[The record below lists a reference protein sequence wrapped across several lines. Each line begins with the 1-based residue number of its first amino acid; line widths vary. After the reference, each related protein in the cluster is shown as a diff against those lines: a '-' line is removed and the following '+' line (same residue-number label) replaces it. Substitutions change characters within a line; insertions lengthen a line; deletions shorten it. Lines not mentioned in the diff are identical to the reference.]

1 METKRLYRARKERMI
16 FGICGG
22 LGKYFGIDPT
32 LVRLAF
38 IILMLFSGLH
48 TLLGLHHHG
57 VDYPEEPQTASEA
70 VVDATAT
77 PAESAPAES
86 SEEPQSSKALRI
98 SYRVGDLAVNG

>member
-38 IILMLFSGLH
+38 IILMLFPGFIPFWVYIIMALII
-48 TLLGLHHHG
+48 
-57 VDYPEEPQTASEA
+57 PEEPQAPSEA
-70 VVDATAT
+70 VVDATAA
-77 PAESAPAES
+77 PAESAPSES
-86 SEEPQSSKALRI
+86 TGETQS
-98 SYRVGDLAVNG
+98 